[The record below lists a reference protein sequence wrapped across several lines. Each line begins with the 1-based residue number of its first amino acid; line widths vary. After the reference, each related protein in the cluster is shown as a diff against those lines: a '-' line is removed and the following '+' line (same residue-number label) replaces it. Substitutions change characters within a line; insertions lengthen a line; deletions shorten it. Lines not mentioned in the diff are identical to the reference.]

1 MSDSETEFDFEEL
14 FAEELDA
21 VPDERFDRERFVP
34 GAGPVDA
41 DVALVGE
48 APGATEVE
56 AGEPFVGQ
64 AGRRLDGL
72 LETAGIDR
80 DAVYVTN
87 LVKVRPP
94 ENRDPTA
101 DERRAWKPLL
111 DAELE
116 RVDPAVVVTLGAV
129 ASGAVLDSDE
139 PIKELRDET
148 YEVDGRLV
156 LPTYHPAA
164 TFYDDDVEPMLER
177 DLRVAAEIADG
188 E

>member
-1 MSDSETEFDFEEL
+1 MAEFDFEAL

-21 VPDERFDRERFVP
+21 VPAEFVDRSRFVP
-34 GAGPVDA
+34 GAGPADA
-41 DVALVGE
+41 DIAFVGE

-56 AGEPFVGQ
+56 EGEPFVGR
-64 AGRRLDGL
+64 AGSRLDSL
-72 LETAGIDR
+72 FETTGIDR

-94 ENRDPTA
+94 ENRDPTV

-111 DAELE
+111 EAELD

-129 ASGAVLDSDE
+129 ASGAMLDSDE
-139 PIKELRDET
+139 PIGDLRDET

-177 DLRVAAEIADG
+177 DLRVARKIAEG

>member
-1 MSDSETEFDFEEL
+1 MSAFDFAET
-14 FAEELDA
+14 FADELDA
-21 VPDERFDRERFVP
+21 VPDEQVDRSRFVP
-34 GAGPVDA
+34 GDGPLDA
-41 DVALVGE
+41 ALAFVGE

-56 AGEPFVGQ
+56 QGEPFVGR
-64 AGRRLDGL
+64 AGRCLDSL
-72 LETAGIDR
+72 FETTGIDR
-80 DAVYVTN
+80 EAVYVTN

-111 DAELE
+111 DAELD

-129 ASGAVLDSDE
+129 AGGALLDSDE
-139 PIKELRDET
+139 SIRDLRDET

-164 TFYDDDVEPMLER
+164 TFYDDSIEPMLER
-177 DLRVAAEIADG
+177 DLRAAVEVAAE

>member
-1 MSDSETEFDFEEL
+1 MAEFDFEVL

-21 VPDERFDRERFVP
+21 VPDEFVDRSRFVP
-34 GAGPVDA
+34 GAGPLDA
-41 DVALVGE
+41 AIAFVGE

-56 AGEPFVGQ
+56 EGEPFVGR
-64 AGRRLDGL
+64 AGSRLDSL
-72 LETAGIDR
+72 FETTGIDR
-80 DAVYVTN
+80 ETVYVTN

-111 DAELE
+111 EAELD
-116 RVDPAVVVTLGAV
+116 RVDPAIVVTLGAV
-129 ASGAVLDSDE
+129 ASGALLDSDE
-139 PIKELRDET
+139 PIRDLRDET

-164 TFYDDDVEPMLER
+164 TFYVDDLEPMLER
-177 DLRVAAEIADG
+177 DLRVAREIAEG

>member
-1 MSDSETEFDFEEL
+1 MSAFDFAETFADEL
-14 FAEELDA
+14 GA
-21 VPDERFDRERFVP
+21 VPDEYVDRSRFVP
-34 GAGPVDA
+34 GDGPLDA
-41 DVALVGE
+41 DLAFVGE

-56 AGEPFVGQ
+56 QGEPFVGQ
-64 AGRRLDGL
+64 AGRRLDSL
-72 LETAGIDR
+72 FETTGIDR
-80 DAVYVTN
+80 EAVYVTN

-111 DAELE
+111 DAELD
-116 RVDPAVVVTLGAV
+116 RVDPAVVMTLGAV
-129 ASGAVLDSDE
+129 ASGALLDSDE
-139 PIKELRDET
+139 SIRDLRDET

-164 TFYDDDVEPMLER
+164 TFYDDSIEPMLER
-177 DLRVAAEIADG
+177 DLRAAVEVAAE

>member
-1 MSDSETEFDFEEL
+1 MAEFDFEAL

-21 VPDERFDRERFVP
+21 VPDEFVDRSRFVP
-34 GAGPVDA
+34 GVGPADA
-41 DVALVGE
+41 DIAFVGE

-56 AGEPFVGQ
+56 EGEPFVGR
-64 AGRRLDGL
+64 AGSRLDSLFG
-72 LETAGIDR
+72 TTGIDR

-111 DAELE
+111 DAELD
-116 RVDPAVVVTLGAV
+116 RVDPAVVVTLGSV
-129 ASGAVLDSDE
+129 ASGALLDSDE
-139 PIKELRDET
+139 PVRDLRDET

-164 TFYDDDVEPMLER
+164 TFYDDAVEPMLER
-177 DLRVAAEIADG
+177 DLRVAKRIVEG